1 MTVACQC
8 VAISPCAARK
18 HDTIFSVSLRR
29 CVLNS
34 EFKTMIDYSKHST
47 GEAFEAFAKDIAKIN
62 VSPSCSP
69 LLSCTLQLN
78 DGHRW
83 CK

>member
-1 MTVACQC
+1 MVPCLC
-8 VAISPCAARK
+8 VATSLCAVRK
-18 HDTIFSVSLRR
+18 HDTTFSVSLRS

-69 LLSCTLQLN
+69 LLSCTLQL
-78 DGHRW
+78 DHGHRW